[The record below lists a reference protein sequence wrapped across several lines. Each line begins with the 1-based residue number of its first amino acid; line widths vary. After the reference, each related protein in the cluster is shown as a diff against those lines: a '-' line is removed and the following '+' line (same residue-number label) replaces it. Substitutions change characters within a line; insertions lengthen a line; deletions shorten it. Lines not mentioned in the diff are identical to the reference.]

1 MAYTPIDRAAQLRR
15 YADIIGKTV
24 TPMGAPV
31 TPYSNPNWARLAQ
44 GLVGAGFQGAAER
57 AATREDVLNRER
69 SANLARAVMG
79 YPTVAPKV
87 PVATGPMSW
96 LDKTLGFDAPAATA
110 APSLPVR
117 NIDGTINQEAIFQA
131 AGSANVDPMAALG
144 SAYQM
149 RSAQRTMAAQELAT
163 SQAAALRTMR
173 RLQLSRGPD
182 GVLSAEDQSL
192 WDATL
197 PKLPADVSALDI
209 RQPIKDA
216 DDKVIG
222 YQNVNVFGQKVGDEK
237 FIPTPKFGPTVNVA
251 AGQKAFLTESS
262 KQAVKEVGELRAKI
276 EGNSEIVARLNV
288 MEALLES
295 GMESGPV
302 QEALLPMRRLLA
314 DLDLLS
320 SEDAQEMTN
329 QEIFTAAAKYIIP
342 RMRVVGSGSSS
353 DFEQKMFASA
363 TAQLGTGPEANRI
376 IIAGMKAL
384 EKHQRE
390 LLEMKEAFAIK
401 NESLMGFSKVANE
414 HFKKN
419 PIFKKYK
426 TSKELAAAIT
436 EGKLDVG
443 DLWFD
448 KDAKKFRILSAVT
461 VDELA
466 KAGLF
471 E

>member
-1 MAYTPIDRAAQLRR
+1 MAYAPVDRAAQLRR

-24 TPMGAPV
+24 TPMNAPV

-57 AATREDVLNRER
+57 AASREDVLNRGR
-69 SANLARAVMG
+69 SADLARAIMG
-79 YPTVAPKV
+79 APTVAPKL
-87 PVATGPMSW
+87 PTATGPMA
-96 LDKTLGFDAPAATA
+96 GFDKWMFPSTPAAAT
-110 APSLPVR
+110 PSLPVR
-117 NIDGTINQEAIFQA
+117 NADGTTNPEAIIQA
-131 AGSANVDPMAALG
+131 AASANVDPLAAVG
-144 SAYQM
+144 SAYKM
-149 RSAQRTMAAQELAT
+149 RSAQSTMASQELAT
-163 SQAAALRTMR
+163 SQATALRTMR

-197 PKLPADVSALDI
+197 SKLPADVSALDI

-216 DDKVIG
+216 EDTVIG
-222 YQNVNVFGQKVGDEK
+222 YQNVNVLGQKVGDEK

-251 AGQKAFLTESS
+251 AGQKAFLTESA
-262 KQAVKEVGELRAKI
+262 KQAVTEVGELRTKI

-288 MEALLES
+288 MEALLEG
-295 GMESGPV
+295 GMDSGPV

-320 SEDAQEMTN
+320 SEDARALTN
-329 QEIFTAAAKYIIP
+329 QEIFNAAAKYIIP

-363 TAQLGTGPEANRI
+363 TAQLKTSPEANRI

-390 LLEMKEAFAIK
+390 LLEMKEAYAIE
-401 NESLMGFSKVANE
+401 NESLMGFSKKANE

-419 PIFKKYK
+419 PIFKKYT

-436 EGKLDVG
+436 DGKLDVG

-448 KDAKKFRILSAVT
+448 KDTKKFRILSVVT
-461 VDELA
+461 LEEL
-466 KAGLF
+466 KTAGLF
-471 E
+471 KE

>member
-1 MAYTPIDRAAQLRR
+1 
-15 YADIIGKTV
+15 
-24 TPMGAPV
+24 
-31 TPYSNPNWARLAQ
+31 
-44 GLVGAGFQGAAER
+44 
-57 AATREDVLNRER
+57 
-69 SANLARAVMG
+69 
-79 YPTVAPKV
+79 
-87 PVATGPMSW
+87 
-96 LDKTLGFDAPAATA
+96 
-110 APSLPVR
+110 
-117 NIDGTINQEAIFQA
+117 
-131 AGSANVDPMAALG
+131 
-144 SAYQM
+144 
-149 RSAQRTMAAQELAT
+149 
-163 SQAAALRTMR
+163 
-173 RLQLSRGPD
+173 
-182 GVLSAEDQSL
+182 
-192 WDATL
+192 
-197 PKLPADVSALDI
+197 
-209 RQPIKDA
+209 
-216 DDKVIG
+216 
-222 YQNVNVFGQKVGDEK
+222 
-237 FIPTPKFGPTVNVA
+237 
-251 AGQKAFLTESS
+251 
-262 KQAVKEVGELRAKI
+262 
-276 EGNSEIVARLNV
+276 
-288 MEALLES
+288 
-295 GMESGPV
+295 
-302 QEALLPMRRLLA
+302 
-314 DLDLLS
+314 
-320 SEDAQEMTN
+320 
-329 QEIFTAAAKYIIP
+329 
-342 RMRVVGSGSSS
+342 MRVVGSGASS